1 MSFFSSK
8 LIPNLNLKNQKPKNK
23 NKGKSQMK
31 NLIDKDSVNV
41 AIVND
46 KAYWVHNNT
55 FYTAVIMENGEI
67 DADNATPVD
76 VFTASKKEAKN
87 LLKILDSLK
96 EK

>member
-1 MSFFSSK
+1 MNK
-8 LIPNLNLKNQKPKNK
+8 IKNQKPKNK

-41 AIVND
+41 AILNN

-67 DADNATPVD
+67 DADNASPVD